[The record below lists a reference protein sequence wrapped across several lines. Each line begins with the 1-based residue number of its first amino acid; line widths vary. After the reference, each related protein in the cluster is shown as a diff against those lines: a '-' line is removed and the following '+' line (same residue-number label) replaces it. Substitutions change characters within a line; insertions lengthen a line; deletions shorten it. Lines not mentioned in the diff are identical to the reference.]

1 MCLLSHTDNANR
13 ICIALLA
20 YKIIAP
26 WRGQS
31 HKTLSRN
38 QNRRRKKKGTL
49 SQAKKEGGKKEKK
62 KGARGQILLRKTHIV
77 IILVLVTM
85 QMVIVFSP
93 MNTISAVFAA
103 KH

>member
-49 SQAKKEGGKKEKK
+49 SQAKKGKKKKK

-93 MNTISAVFAA
+93 MNTISAMFAG

>member
-38 QNRRRKKKGTL
+38 QNRRRKKKRTL
-49 SQAKKEGGKKEKK
+49 SQAKKKK
-62 KGARGQILLRKTHIV
+62 KKKKRAQGQILLQKTHIV

-93 MNTISAVFAA
+93 MNTISATFAV